1 VHGVGCTLSLSDGGG
16 TCCMPGL
23 CMVAELWLALLKPL
37 DIAVQVCAD
46 GAGLATVPTS
56 TQAAALSAALL
67 SLYPTLLQ
75 LLASDEGAEDYLK
88 AAMQARHLTAALI
101 R

>member
-1 VHGVGCTLSLSDGGG
+1 
-16 TCCMPGL
+16 
-23 CMVAELWLALLKPL
+23 MVAELWLALLKPL